1 VYQTDNVWYVVV
13 STAVKKKVKV
23 AADHRERERE
33 REAVRCCLCVV

>member
-1 VYQTDNVWYVVV
+1 MYQTDNVWYVVV

-33 REAVRCCLCVV
+33 AVRCCLCVV